1 MTQRP
6 TIAVVGASTDRAKFG
21 NKALRAY
28 VRQGYQVFPVHRDA
42 GEIEGLKAYSDLR
55 DVPVRP
61 LDRIAFYVPPS
72 VGVTLLPAVS
82 EVGCGELWV
91 NPGAESDE
99 LLSQAAALGLNVV
112 QACAIL
118 DVGASPAEF

>member
-6 TIAVVGASTDRAKFG
+6 TIAIVGASADRSKFG

-42 GEIEGLKAYSDLR
+42 GEIEGLTAYADLR
-55 DVPVRP
+55 DLPVRP
-61 LDRIAFYVPPS
+61 LDRIALYVPPS
-72 VGVTLLPAVS
+72 VGVMLLPAIA

-99 LLSQAAALGLNVV
+99 LLSQAAARGLNVV
-112 QACAIL
+112 QACAII
-118 DVGASPAEF
+118 DVGASPADF